1 MEAARLLLEGYG
13 YWLLLAVGFAEFA
26 GLPIASVPV
35 LIVAGAAAA
44 EGAIS
49 LPAAALA
56 AAVGGLLADAT
67 WYSLSRWR
75 GQRLV
80 DTVCNLSSN
89 PRSCVLSIANQLEK
103 VGPMYV
109 LPSKFVPGTGNL
121 VAASAG
127 LAGLRPFAFLSADAV
142 ALGLWSVV
150 YLGLGYLLEGQV
162 AATMNWVAGFAGV
175 AAAAAAALI
184 LGAIVWRFVRA
195 GMHREGHRR
204 AMEPVDISGSL
215 MALDADVA

>member
-1 MEAARLLLEGYG
+1 MESARLLLEGYG

-56 AAVGGLLADAT
+56 AALGGLLADTA

-89 PRSCVLSIANQLEK
+89 PKACVLSIASQLEK
-103 VGPMYV
+103 VGPVYV
-109 LPSKFVPGTGNL
+109 LPSKFIPGTGNL

-127 LAGLRPFAFLSADAV
+127 LAGLRPSAFLPADAV
-142 ALGLWSVV
+142 ALGLWSVA

-162 AATMNWVAGFAGV
+162 AATVNWVAGFANIAAV
-175 AAAAAAALI
+175 AAAVLI
-184 LGAIVWRFVRA
+184 LGAVAWRFVRA

-204 AMEPVDISGSL
+204 AMEPADISGSFVV
-215 MALDADVA
+215 LDPDVA

>member
-1 MEAARLLLEGYG
+1 METARVLLEGYG

-49 LPAAALA
+49 LPVAALA
-56 AAVGGLLADAT
+56 AALGGLLADTA

-75 GQRLV
+75 GQSLV

-89 PRSCVLSIANQLEK
+89 PRSCVISIASRLQK
-103 VGPMYV
+103 VGPVYV
-109 LPSKFVPGTGNL
+109 LPSKFIPGTGNL

-127 LAGLRPFAFLSADAV
+127 LAGLRPSAFLSADAV
-142 ALGLWSVV
+142 ALGLWSTV

-162 AATMNWVAGFAGV
+162 ASAVNWVAGSAGV
-175 AAAAAAALI
+175 AAAVAASLI
-184 LGAIVWRFVRA
+184 LGALVWRFVRA
-195 GMHREGHRR
+195 GIHREGHRR
-204 AMEPVDISGSL
+204 ALAPVDISGAFL
-215 MALDADVA
+215 ALDADVA

>member
-1 MEAARLLLEGYG
+1 METARVLLEGYG
-13 YWLLLAVGFAEFA
+13 YWLLLGVGFAEFA

-56 AAVGGLLADAT
+56 AALGGLLADTA

-89 PRSCVLSIANQLEK
+89 PKSCVLTIANRLEK
-103 VGPMYV
+103 VGSVYV

-121 VAASAG
+121 AAASELGRRIHRCGCSRGGVPHSRHARVEIRARAHAPGCASNRVGAAG
-127 LAGLRPFAFLSADAV
+127 
-142 ALGLWSVV
+142 
-150 YLGLGYLLEGQV
+150 YLGRV
-162 AATMNWVAGFAGV
+162 HGV
-175 AAAAAAALI
+175 
-184 LGAIVWRFVRA
+184 GRGRGVGPDWTNRRFRA
-195 GMHREGHRR
+195 
-204 AMEPVDISGSL
+204 
-215 MALDADVA
+215 